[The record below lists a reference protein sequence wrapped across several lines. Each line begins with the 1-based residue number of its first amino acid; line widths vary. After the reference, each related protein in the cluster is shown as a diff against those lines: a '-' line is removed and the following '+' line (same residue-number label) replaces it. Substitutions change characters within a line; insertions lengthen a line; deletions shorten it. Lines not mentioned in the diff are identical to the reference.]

1 MLACHTARHEH
12 RTSESEP
19 GAMLSAVSLS
29 LRECVVVEKQMNPRA
44 LGRCSVKTA
53 LAVVSKNSAQRLT
66 HGNSICVM
74 NEGTNELIHGSSLV
88 TPTQLEPTF
97 RDDLSVN

>member
-1 MLACHTARHEH
+1 M
-12 RTSESEP
+12 RTGRQSLNLVPCSE
-19 GAMLSAVSLS
+19 AASLL
-29 LRECVVVEKQMNPRA
+29 LRECVDVEKQMNPRG

-53 LAVVSKNSAQRLT
+53 LVVLSKNSAQRST
-66 HGNSICVM
+66 HGNSIWVM

-88 TPTQLEPTF
+88 TPTQLEQTF